1 MLLAMTLQ
9 SATSGEPLLE
19 AFVKEES
26 SQSLMEPRIWRELES
41 SPRGLEV
48 TGAQLAVASRAA
60 IMNEVG
66 LSILGEEGIERRFE
80 VVEAVW
86 WMMLKLLFVELDD

>member
-1 MLLAMTLQ
+1 
-9 SATSGEPLLE
+9 
-19 AFVKEES
+19 
-26 SQSLMEPRIWRELES
+26 
-41 SPRGLEV
+41 V

-80 VVEAVW
+80 VVEAV
-86 WMMLKLLFVELDD
+86 